1 MGRIDNMS
9 DESKKT
15 VFRKVVI
22 PDDAKK
28 KFLVG
33 NTPPYLGKP
42 FEISSVETL
51 TIGREEGRTLQL
63 ASDMVSRLHAEIC
76 VRDGKVVL
84 TDKESANGTFL
95 NNNQI
100 TSEQPHI
107 LSHRDIIKFDTFEF
121 IFIDTAEGDLWQTL
135 KPLSREG
142 SQIISFYSPK
152 GGTGISTILINLARV
167 LSEKAG
173 KKVAVVDLDLRFGD
187 VLTYSNGK
195 SGQSI
200 IELINEHEITPENI
214 SNYLHKGPGYDYLQA
229 PKKTELAE
237 LVNAHHVK
245 TILWSLQ
252 NKYDFVLVDLKSE
265 IDDISITAWE
275 LSNLIYITAVPEIGH
290 LLAARR
296 VVEIMNT
303 FKFPESKVK
312 LLMNKM
318 GREGCISEEE
328 VKNFMKREIFT
339 LPYAPDDAVVTS
351 NGGKLLSQEKPSSSL
366 CHSIENLQKSIVGEE
381 IVAVDGGIFSKLKS
395 MLGF

>member
-1 MGRIDNMS
+1 MS
-9 DESKKT
+9 DDSKKT

-22 PDDAKK
+22 PDEEKK

-42 FEISSVETL
+42 FELSAAEGF

-63 ASDMVSRLHAEIC
+63 GSDMVSRLHATIE
-76 VRDGKVVL
+76 VKSGKVILV
-84 TDKESANGTFL
+84 DNDSSNGTFL
-95 NNNQI
+95 NNNRI
-100 TSEQPHI
+100 PSSEAHV

-152 GGTGISTILINLARV
+152 GGTGISSIIVNLASA
-167 LSEKAG
+167 LSG
-173 KKVAVVDLDLRFGD
+173 NSDRKVAVVDLDLRFGD
-187 VLTYSNGK
+187 VLTYSLGK
-195 SGQSI
+195 SGPSI
-200 IELINEHEITPENI
+200 IELINEQEITPENI
-214 SNYLHKGPGYDYLQA
+214 QKYLHTGPCYDYLQA

-245 TILWSLQ
+245 SILWSLQ

-296 VVEIMNT
+296 IIEIMNT

-312 LLMNKM
+312 LLLNKM

-328 VKNFMKREIFT
+328 VQAFMKREIIT
-339 LPYAPDDAVVTS
+339 LQYAPEDAVLTS
-351 NGGKLLSQEKPSSSL
+351 NHGKLLLNEKPASPFAAGIS
-366 CHSIENLQKSIVGEE
+366 NLGKAIVGEE
-381 IVAVDGGIFSKLKS
+381 IVTVEGGIFAKLKS
-395 MLGF
+395 VLGF